1 MVNIKAAEILKL
13 VASVLICLIAGFVGS
28 AATMPSITTWYAS
41 LIKPAWTPPNWLFGP
56 VWTTL
61 YILMGIAAFLVWREG
76 LRRKEVKIALGI
88 FGVQLILNV
97 LWSIVF
103 FAFKSTLGGFIII
116 VMLWVT
122 ILITII
128 AFYRISKPAGII
140 LIPYIAWVSIASA
153 LNYTVYLLNI

>member
-1 MVNIKAAEILKL
+1 MVNIKAAEIPKL
-13 VASVLICLIAGFVGS
+13 AASVLICLIASFVGS

-76 LRRKEVKIALGI
+76 LGRKEVKIALGI

-103 FAFKSTLGGFIII
+103 FAFKSTLGAFIII
-116 VMLWVT
+116 VVLWIT

-128 AFYRISKPAGII
+128 AFYRISKPTGII

-153 LNYTVYLLNI
+153 LNYAVYLLNI